1 MRLPVLTAVESRD
14 ACAVTGRDLFLV
26 AAIGSAPDMA
36 GAVVLPGGF
45 VGTTVSVP
53 RGGDGAIYLKL
64 HDAGDAVLRVR

>member
-1 MRLPVLTAVESRD
+1 MTGVECRE
-14 ACAVTGRDLFLV
+14 ACTVTGRDLFLI
-26 AAIGSAPDMA
+26 AAIGASPDMA

-53 RGGDGAIYLKL
+53 RAGDGTLYLKL